1 MVRPTHQPAR
11 AGGGG
16 CLLAVGCVAC
26 VVAFAECTLLRFPCQ
41 PSCLA
46 RCPCEG
52 IPALSGCSPNPTHVL
67 TAPCRS
73 KTWSTGAA
81 SCAACTAAR
90 SSCAKLWRG
99 TSATSRACGPCWT
112 SARVRATVNA
122 PGVACC
128 LAAAPCSHLLPAPAG
143 CPPVSFLALEA
154 GQFQPCR
161 ADAVFGLQTSMF
173 RHSFVPRRC
182 A

>member
-1 MVRPTHQPAR
+1 M
-11 AGGGG
+11 
-16 CLLAVGCVAC
+16 LAVGCVAC

-67 TAPCRS
+67 TTPCRS

-122 PGVACC
+122 RTWSCMLPGGCSVQP
-128 LAAAPCSHLLPAPAG
+128 LAACTCWLPSCVLFGAGSGSVPASQSRCSVWTANKHVPPLLCAPQMRL
-143 CPPVSFLALEA
+143 
-154 GQFQPCR
+154 
-161 ADAVFGLQTSMF
+161 
-173 RHSFVPRRC
+173 RRC
-182 A
+182 SA